1 MQPLALLVAL
11 AVMAAV
17 VLLVVGISQ
26 MRGSGG
32 RALGHRLEKFSKGE
46 AGQPSG
52 GGGGGGGDESLLR
65 PTDSGK
71 LGPLA
76 GILGGSRGVESSALA
91 LERAGI
97 PLRVGEYMT
106 IRFALAFVLLLVAF
120 MLTRNVLIALPMA
133 PIGYFLPRWYV
144 GSRRRQRQAKI
155 NGQLEEML
163 NLVSN
168 SLKSGYGLLQSFE
181 YASRQLGPPLADEL
195 KRMLQEANLG
205 AGAEVAIEALAE
217 RIASPDMEMVVTA
230 ITIQKS
236 VGGNL
241 AQTLDNVAY
250 TMRERDRIRGEIST
264 LTSQQRMTGL
274 IIGGLPI
281 FVGGIM
287 FAINPDYMLPL
298 FTDTV
303 GKVLLLMAVGM
314 EVLGIVLIRSLLSFE
329 V

>member
-1 MQPLALLVAL
+1 MEPLALLVAL

-46 AGQPSG
+46 TGQPR
-52 GGGGGGGDESLLR
+52 GGGGDESLLR
-65 PTDSGK
+65 STDSGK

-91 LERAGI
+91 LERAAI

-106 IRFALAFVLLLVAF
+106 IRFALALVLLLVTF

-168 SLKSGYGLLQSFE
+168 SLKSGYGLMQSFE

-217 RIASPDMEMVVTA
+217 RIASADMEMVVTA

-250 TMRERDRIRGEIST
+250 TMRERDRIRGEIRT
-264 LTSQQRMTGL
+264 LTSQQRMTGI

-298 FTDTV
+298 FTDSM
-303 GKVLLLMAVGM
+303 GKILLLIAVGM
-314 EVLGIVLIRSLLSFE
+314 EALGIVLIRSLLSFE

>member
-17 VLLVVGISQ
+17 VLLVIGISQ
-26 MRGSGG
+26 VRGSRGQ
-32 RALGHRLEKFSKGE
+32 ALGRRLEKFSRGE
-46 AGQPSG
+46 TGQPS
-52 GGGGGGGDESLLR
+52 GGGGGGDESLLR
-65 PTDSGK
+65 STDRSK

-76 GILGGSRGVESSALA
+76 GILAGSRGVESSALA

-106 IRFALAFVLLLVAF
+106 IRFAAGLILFLVTF
-120 MLTRNVLIALPMA
+120 MLARNVLIALPMA

-163 NLVSN
+163 TLVSN

-181 YASRQLGPPLADEL
+181 YASRQIGPPLADEL
-195 KRMLQEANLG
+195 KRMLQEASLG
-205 AGAEVAIEALAE
+205 AGAEVAIEAMAE
-217 RIASPDMEMVVTA
+217 RIASTDMEMVVTA
-230 ITIQKS
+230 IAVQKS

-250 TMRERDRIRGEIST
+250 TMRERDRIRGEIKT
-264 LTSQQRMTGL
+264 LTSQQRMTGV

-303 GKVLLLMAVGM
+303 GRILLLMAVGM

>member
-1 MQPLALLVAL
+1 MEPLALLVAL

-46 AGQPSG
+46 TGQPSG
-52 GGGGGGGDESLLR
+52 GGRGGDESLLR
-65 PTDSGK
+65 STDSGK

-76 GILGGSRGVESSALA
+76 GILGGSRGVESSSLA

-106 IRFALAFVLLLVAF
+106 IRFALAFILLLVTF

-144 GSRRRQRQAKI
+144 GSRRRHRQAKI

-168 SLKSGYGLLQSFE
+168 SMKSGYGLMQSFE
-181 YASRQLGPPLADEL
+181 YASRQLGPPLADEI
-195 KRMLQEANLG
+195 KRMIQEANLG
-205 AGAEVAIEALAE
+205 AGAEAAIEALAE
-217 RIASPDMEMVVTA
+217 RIASADMEMVVTA

-264 LTSQQRMTGL
+264 LTSQQRMTGF

-314 EVLGIVLIRSLLSFE
+314 EALGIVLIRSLLSFE

>member
-11 AVMAAV
+11 AVMATIT
-17 VLLVVGISQ
+17 LLVIGISHA
-26 MRGSGG
+26 RGVAQGALTRRLEHFSGG
-32 RALGHRLEKFSKGE
+32 ERSLPSS
-46 AGQPSG
+46 SG
-52 GGGGGGGDESLLR
+52 GDKALLR
-65 PTDSGK
+65 RTDRGR
-71 LGPLA
+71 LGPFA
-76 GILGGSRGVESSALA
+76 GILAGSRHVESSALA

-106 IRFALAFVLLLVAF
+106 IRFSLALILFLVTFLLAGNLF
-120 MLTRNVLIALPMA
+120 IALPMA

-144 GSRRRQRQAKI
+144 GSKRHGRQAKI

-163 NLVSN
+163 TLVSN
-168 SLKSGYGLLQSFE
+168 SMKSGYGLLQSFE
-181 YASRQLGPPLADEL
+181 YATRQLAPPIATEL

-205 AGAEVAIEALAE
+205 AGAEAAIQALAD

-230 ITIQKS
+230 ITIQRS

-241 AQTLDNVAY
+241 AQTLDSVAY

-264 LTSQQRMTGL
+264 LTSQQRMSAF
-274 IIGGLPI
+274 IVGGLPI
-281 FVGGIM
+281 FVGLMM
-287 FAINPDYMLPL
+287 FAINPGYMLPL

-303 GKVLLLMAVGM
+303 GNVVLLIAVGM
-314 EVLGIVLIRSLLSFE
+314 ELLGIVTIRSMLNFE

>member
-17 VLLVVGISQ
+17 SLLVIGISQ
-26 MRGSGG
+26 TRGLGQ
-32 RALGHRLEKFSKGE
+32 RALTRRLEEISRGE
-46 AGQPSG
+46 RSRPS
-52 GGGGGGGDESLLR
+52 GGGDESLLR
-65 PTDSGK
+65 PTDRGK

-76 GILGGSRGVESSALA
+76 GVLAGSRQVESTALA

-106 IRFALAFVLLLVAF
+106 LRFAMALLLLLITF
-120 MLTRNVLIALPMA
+120 MLARNLFIALPMA

-144 GSRRRQRQAKI
+144 ASRWRQRQAKI
-155 NGQLEEML
+155 NAQLGEML
-163 NLVSN
+163 TLVSN

-181 YASRQLGPPLADEL
+181 YASRQLSPPLASEL
-195 KRMLQEANLG
+195 KRTLQEANLG
-205 AGAEVAIEALAE
+205 AGAEAAIQALAE

-230 ITIQKS
+230 ITIQRS

-250 TMRERDRIRGEIST
+250 TMRERDRIRGEIRT
-264 LTSQQRMTGL
+264 LTAQQRMTGV

-281 FVGGIM
+281 FVGSIM
-287 FAINPDYMLPL
+287 FAMNPDYMTPL
-298 FTDTV
+298 FTETA
-303 GKVLLLMAVGM
+303 GKVLLLMAVGL
-314 EVLGIVLIRSLLSFE
+314 EVMGIVLIRSMLAFE

>member
-1 MQPLALLVAL
+1 MEPLALLVAL

-46 AGQPSG
+46 TGQPSG
-52 GGGGGGGDESLLR
+52 GGRGGDESLLR
-65 PTDSGK
+65 STDSGK

-106 IRFALAFVLLLVAF
+106 IRFALAFILLLVTF

-168 SLKSGYGLLQSFE
+168 SLKSGYGLMQSFE

-205 AGAEVAIEALAE
+205 AGAEAAIEALAE
-217 RIASPDMEMVVTA
+217 RIASADMEMVVTA

-264 LTSQQRMTGL
+264 LTSQQRMTGF

-314 EVLGIVLIRSLLSFE
+314 EALGIVLIRSLLSFE

>member
-1 MQPLALLVAL
+1 MEPLALLVAL

-46 AGQPSG
+46 TGQPS
-52 GGGGGGGDESLLR
+52 GGGGGDESLLR
-65 PTDSGK
+65 STDSGK

-91 LERAGI
+91 LERAAI
-97 PLRVGEYMT
+97 PLRVGEYMA

-120 MLTRNVLIALPMA
+120 ILTRNVLIALPMA

-144 GSRRRQRQAKI
+144 GSRRRHRQAKI

-168 SLKSGYGLLQSFE
+168 SLKSGYGLMQSFE

-264 LTSQQRMTGL
+264 LTSQQRMTGI

-298 FTDTV
+298 FTDSM
-303 GKVLLLMAVGM
+303 GKILLLIAVGM

>member
-1 MQPLALLVAL
+1 MEPLALLVAL

-46 AGQPSG
+46 TGQPSG
-52 GGGGGGGDESLLR
+52 GGRGGDESLLR
-65 PTDSGK
+65 STDSSK
-71 LGPLA
+71 LGPFA

-106 IRFALAFVLLLVAF
+106 IRFTLALILLLVTF

-205 AGAEVAIEALAE
+205 AGAEAAIEALAE
-217 RIASPDMEMVVTA
+217 RIASADMEMVVTA

-264 LTSQQRMTGL
+264 LTSQQRMTGI

-298 FTDTV
+298 FTDSV
-303 GKVLLLMAVGM
+303 GKILLLMAVGM
-314 EVLGIVLIRSLLSFE
+314 EALGIVLIRSLLSFE

>member
-11 AVMAAV
+11 AVMATIT
-17 VLLVVGISQ
+17 LLVIGISQ
-26 MRGSGG
+26 ARGVAQRGLT
-32 RALGHRLEKFSKGE
+32 RRLEHFSRGE
-46 AGQPSG
+46 RSGPSG
-52 GGGGGGGDESLLR
+52 DGDDKSLLR
-65 PTDSGK
+65 PTDRSR
-71 LGPLA
+71 LGPFASILA
-76 GILGGSRGVESSALA
+76 GSRQVESSTLA

-106 IRFALAFVLLLVAF
+106 LRFSLALILFLVTL
-120 MLTRNVLIALPMA
+120 MLVGNLLIALPMA

-144 GSRRRQRQAKI
+144 SSKRHGRQAKI
-155 NGQLEEML
+155 NAQLEEML
-163 NLVSN
+163 TLVSN

-181 YASRQLGPPLADEL
+181 YASRQLAPPITIEL

-205 AGAEVAIEALAE
+205 AGAEVAIQALAD

-230 ITIQKS
+230 IAIQRS

-250 TMRERDRIRGEIST
+250 TMRERDRIRGEINT
-264 LTSQQRMTGL
+264 LTSQQRMTGF

-281 FVGGIM
+281 FVGLMM

-298 FTDTV
+298 FTDTAGRV
-303 GKVLLLMAVGM
+303 MLLIAVGM
-314 EVLGIVLIRSLLSFE
+314 EALGVVLIRSMLNFE

>member
-11 AVMAAV
+11 AVMATV
-17 VLLVVGISQ
+17 TLLVIGISQ
-26 MRGSGG
+26 ARKVGQQ
-32 RALGHRLEKFSKGE
+32 ALTRRLEYFSRGE
-46 AGQPSG
+46 ERSRPS
-52 GGGGGGGDESLLR
+52 GGDESLLR
-65 PTDSGK
+65 PTDRSK

-76 GILGGSRGVESSALA
+76 GILAGSRQVESSALA

-106 IRFALAFVLLLVAF
+106 LRFSLASILFLVTYILA
-120 MLTRNVLIALPMA
+120 RNVLIALPMA

-144 GSRRRQRQAKI
+144 NSRRRHRQART
-155 NGQLEEML
+155 NAQLEEML
-163 NLVSN
+163 TLVSN

-181 YASRQLGPPLADEL
+181 YASRQLAPPLASEL
-195 KRMLQEANLG
+195 KRMLQEASLG
-205 AGAEVAIEALAE
+205 AGAEVAIQGLAA

-230 ITIQKS
+230 IAIQRS

-250 TMRERDRIRGEIST
+250 TMRERDRIRGEIKT
-264 LTSQQRMTGL
+264 LTSQQRMTGM

-281 FVGGIM
+281 FVGLIM

-298 FTDTV
+298 FTETV

-314 EVLGIVLIRSLLSFE
+314 ETLGIVLIRSLLALE

>member
-17 VLLVVGISQ
+17 TLLIMGISQ
-26 MRGSGG
+26 MRGSGQ
-32 RALGHRLEKFSKGE
+32 RVLARRLEYLSRGE
-46 AGQPSG
+46 TSRPKA
-52 GGGGGGGDESLLR
+52 GGGGDESLLR
-65 PTDSGK
+65 STDRSK
-71 LGPLA
+71 LGPFAGLLA
-76 GILGGSRGVESSALA
+76 GSRQVESSALA

-106 IRFALAFVLLLVAF
+106 LRFAVALILFLLTYI
-120 MLTRNVLIALPMA
+120 LTRNVLIALPMA

-144 GSRRRQRQAKI
+144 SSRRRKRQAKV

-163 NLVSN
+163 TLVSN

-181 YASRQLGPPLADEL
+181 YASRQLSPPLASEL

-205 AGAEVAIEALAE
+205 AGAEAAIQALAD

-230 ITIQKS
+230 IAIQRS

-250 TMRERDRIRGEIST
+250 TMRERDRIRGEIRT
-264 LTSQQRMTGL
+264 LTAQQRMTGV

-281 FVGGIM
+281 FVGSIM
-287 FAINPDYMLPL
+287 FAMNPDYMTPL
-298 FTDTV
+298 FTETA
-303 GKVLLLMAVGM
+303 GKVLLLMAVGL
-314 EVLGIVLIRSLLSFE
+314 EVMGIVLIRSMLAFE

>member
-11 AVMAAV
+11 AVMATIT
-17 VLLVVGISQ
+17 LLVIGISQ
-26 MRGSGG
+26 AKGAAQRVVT
-32 RALGHRLEKFSKGE
+32 RRLEHFTRGE
-46 AGQPSG
+46 PSRPSG
-52 GGGGGGGDESLLR
+52 GGDDKSLLR
-65 PTDSGK
+65 STDRSK
-71 LGPLA
+71 LGPFA
-76 GILGGSRGVESSALA
+76 GILAGSRQVESSTLA

-106 IRFALAFVLLLVAF
+106 LRFSLAAIIFLVAF
-120 MLTRNVLIALPMA
+120 ILAGNLLIALPLA

-144 GSRRRQRQAKI
+144 SSRRRGRQAKI

-163 NLVSN
+163 TLVSN

-181 YASRQLGPPLADEL
+181 YASRQLAPPIAIEL

-205 AGAEVAIEALAE
+205 AGAEVAIQALAD

-230 ITIQKS
+230 IGIQRS

-250 TMRERDRIRGEIST
+250 TMRERDRIRGEITT
-264 LTSQQRMTGL
+264 LTSQQRMTGF

-281 FVGGIM
+281 FVGLMM
-287 FAINPDYMLPL
+287 FGVNPGYMLPL
-298 FTDTV
+298 FTETAGRV
-303 GKVLLLMAVGM
+303 MLLIAAGM
-314 EVLGIVLIRSLLSFE
+314 EGLGIVLIRSMLNFE

>member
-1 MQPLALLVAL
+1 MEPLALLVAL

-46 AGQPSG
+46 TGQPSG
-52 GGGGGGGDESLLR
+52 GGRGGDESLLR
-65 PTDSGK
+65 STDSGK

-106 IRFALAFVLLLVAF
+106 IRFALAFILLLVTF

-144 GSRRRQRQAKI
+144 GSRRRHRQAKI

-168 SLKSGYGLLQSFE
+168 SMKSGYGLMQSFE

-205 AGAEVAIEALAE
+205 AGAEAAIEALAE

-230 ITIQKS
+230 IAIQKS

-264 LTSQQRMTGL
+264 LTSQQRMTGF

-314 EVLGIVLIRSLLSFE
+314 EALGIVLIRSLLSFE